1 MTWRA
6 YLVFSDG
13 EKMDLEETFHS
24 KEEARA
30 AAYQAGSDF
39 DQGGVYLEEADE
51 EGCDAELI
59 GFILESDDETIEIEL

>member
-1 MTWRA
+1 M
-6 YLVFSDG
+6 FSDG
-13 EKMDLEETFHS
+13 EKMDLEENFRS

-39 DQGGVYLEEADE
+39 NQGGVYLEEADE

-59 GFILESDDETIEIEL
+59 GFILKSDDETIEIEF